1 MTKITALGIIILM
14 LIIPLTGCT
23 GITSGI
29 TGSTT
34 NEEIQVP
41 TWEIG
46 DYWLYTFSTPDY
58 SDDTTKLVVAT
69 TDIEEEG
76 TAYMLSLIHI

>member
-1 MTKITALGIIILM
+1 MARVSTFGMVM
-14 LIIPLTGCT
+14 LILVMPLTGCT

-29 TGSTT
+29 TGSSD
-34 NEEIQVP
+34 NEEISVP

-58 SDDTTKLVVAT
+58 SDDTTRLVVAT
-69 TDIEEEG
+69 TDIEEQG
-76 TAYMLSLIHI
+76 TAS